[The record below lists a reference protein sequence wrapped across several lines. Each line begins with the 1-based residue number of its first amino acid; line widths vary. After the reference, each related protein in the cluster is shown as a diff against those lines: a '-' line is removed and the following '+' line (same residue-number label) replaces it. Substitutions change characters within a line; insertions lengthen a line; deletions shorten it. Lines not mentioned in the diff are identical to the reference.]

1 MFLCSQENESDDIV
15 EESGDDDDDD
25 QQSSDINNNI
35 MSSKAK
41 APAKK
46 VRKPAGLKTTGE
58 TIISPSPKAQ
68 AAPIRS
74 YNINMTD
81 GWSCVR
87 YSDGP
92 LDYFFVEF
100 HINGV
105 LPEDGYKFAF
115 AEDGMSVKFKRA
127 IRKECYGKRHLAAF
141 INDYSDSHSL
151 VTAVDQNA
159 DLMRKE
165 RVEESG
171 RYYWSAEQVVNLA
184 ARCTGTPKYGYMEYP
199 TGVTVNGHKQFNCV
213 CTCRIQLADQ
223 RTNTMSNVRREVVNM
238 LDLPSSQSS
247 GDSPLHYSGNKRSRN
262 NMCSPDA
269 Y

>member
-1 MFLCSQENESDDIV
+1 
-15 EESGDDDDDD
+15 
-25 QQSSDINNNI
+25 

-41 APAKK
+41 APPKK
-46 VRKPAGLKTTGE
+46 KAGPKTTGE
-58 TIISPSPKAQ
+58 AIDFVSPSPKAK
-68 AAPIRS
+68 AIIRS

-92 LDYFFVEF
+92 IDYFFIEF

-105 LPEDGYKFAF
+105 LPDGGYKISF

-127 IRKECYGKRHLAAF
+127 IRKQCFAKHHLKA
-141 INDYSDSHSL
+141 IIKDSYSNAHSL

-159 DLMRKE
+159 DLMRRE

-171 RYYWSAEQVVNLA
+171 NYYWSAEQVVHLE
-184 ARCTGTPKYGYMEYP
+184 ARCTGTPNFGYKEYP
-199 TGVTVNGHKQFNCV
+199 TGDSVQGHKQFNCV
-213 CTCRIQLADQ
+213 CTCRVQLADQ
-223 RTNTMSNVRREVVNM
+223 RTNTMSNVHREVVNM

-247 GDSPLHYSGNKRSRN
+247 TDSPPHYPGNKRGRITD
-262 NMCSPDA
+262 SPDA